1 MRGRIADIAVA
12 AAPAAAAAAA
22 AADIAAAAAAEG
34 HVAPP
39 YPVFWE
45 LQYVGIHVVLEFRR
59 RHPSND

>member
-12 AAPAAAAAAA
+12 AAAAA
-22 AADIAAAAAAEG
+22 AADIAAAEG

-59 RHPSND
+59 CHPSND